1 MNNLYIKLIYF
12 DLRDKAKNGIL
23 TENEVKD
30 ICLNPSLKEIY
41 VQSFDDDF
49 IWKNVKSNLLS
60 FRFLTE
66 GGEHDFLKLKKIKV
80 NKGDF
85 LFPDVLDQL
94 EKELL
99 FDIFYTNGIDP
110 FFFLKTLLKNTV
122 NDGRKKYC
130 FEDLLKVLQMMKSDQ
145 MAKQGVDKNE
155 NIDDLI
161 TQALIQKVENDE
173 TIAVQ
178 SEQSDA
184 KKFDFFIDPS
194 DKNHIVWTE
203 DETVSGL
210 PYLKVSTEKWFD
222 VAKIEK
228 RLEVLTHQE
237 EKSLWSDLKSRF
249 EREGQPTA
257 KASAMVAKLIKD
269 HGGKMVFKH
278 YQKLKDSNSPQ
289 ILPLIINSI
298 NQEKNT
304 DNDITS
310 SYY

>member
-12 DLRDKAKNGIL
+12 DLRNKAKNGIL

-30 ICLNPSLKEIY
+30 ICLNPALKEIY
-41 VQSFDDDF
+41 SQSFDDDF

-60 FRFLTE
+60 FRFVIDS
-66 GGEHDFLKLKKIKV
+66 GEHDFLKLKKIKV

-130 FEDLLKVLQMMKSDQ
+130 FEDLLKVLQVMKSDQ
-145 MAKQGVDKNE
+145 MAKQGVEKDE
-155 NIDDLI
+155 SIDDLI

-173 TIAVQ
+173 LVDVNPNQNT
-178 SEQSDA
+178 S
-184 KKFDFFIDPS
+184 KKFDFFVDAS
-194 DKNHIVWTE
+194 DKSTIAWTE
-203 DETVSGL
+203 DETISGL
-210 PYLKVSTEKWFD
+210 PYLKVNTEKWFD

-228 RLEVLTHQE
+228 RLEVLTGQE
-237 EKSLWSDLKSRF
+237 EKSLWSDLKARF
-249 EREGQPTA
+249 EREGQPTV

-269 HGGKMVFKH
+269 YGGKMVFKH
-278 YQKLKDSNSPQ
+278 YQKLKNSTSPQ

-304 DNDITS
+304 ENDITS

>member
-12 DLRDKAKNGIL
+12 DLRNKAKNGIL

-30 ICLNPSLKEIY
+30 ICLNPALKEIY
-41 VQSFDDDF
+41 SQYFDDDF

-60 FRFLTE
+60 FRFVIE

-130 FEDLLKVLQMMKSDQ
+130 FEDLLKVLQVMKSDQ
-145 MAKQGVDKNE
+145 MAKQGVEKDE
-155 NIDDLI
+155 SIDDLI

-173 TIAVQ
+173 LVDVNPNQNT
-178 SEQSDA
+178 S
-184 KKFDFFIDPS
+184 KKFDFFVDAS
-194 DKNHIVWTE
+194 DKSTIAWTE
-203 DETVSGL
+203 DETISGL
-210 PYLKVSTEKWFD
+210 PYFKVNTEKWFD

-228 RLEVLTHQE
+228 RLEVLTGQE
-237 EKSLWSDLKSRF
+237 EKSLWSDLKARF
-249 EREGQPTA
+249 EREGQPTV

-269 HGGKMVFKH
+269 YGGKMVFKH
-278 YQKLKDSNSPQ
+278 YQKLKNSTSPQ